1 MFQCFWG
8 DLPKFGWFSRLLIF
22 FPVFGIDRANL
33 LSEAAKKRKDLNQL
47 IQNLEADASEHLDGG
62 EVDSLVPIVTCQ
74 IFTFWEFLSQQLRKI
89 YFHLQ
94 CV

>member
-1 MFQCFWG
+1 MFSSDG
-8 DLPKFGWFSRLLIF
+8 
-22 FPVFGIDRANL
+22 ANL
-33 LSEAAKKRKDLNQL
+33 LSEAAKQTEDLNQL
-47 IQNLEADASEHLDGG
+47 TQNLEAASEHLEVG

-74 IFTFWEFLSQQLRKI
+74 IFTFWDFLSQQLPKI

>member
-1 MFQCFWG
+1 MFSSDG
-8 DLPKFGWFSRLLIF
+8 
-22 FPVFGIDRANL
+22 ANL
-33 LSEAAKKRKDLNQL
+33 LSEAAKQTEDLNQL
-47 IQNLEADASEHLDGG
+47 TQNLEAASEHLEVG

-74 IFTFWEFLSQQLRKI
+74 IFTFGDFLSQQLPKI